1 MSKDAVEASK
11 VILQGVNRGDMLA
24 QLAEECCELAQ
35 AALKLRRTF
44 EGTSPTPVMEHEAEY
59 DFREEIAD
67 VLLTLH
73 YASGGDVSVVAS
85 EDIVETAAQKE
96 ARWARR
102 LMELGE

>member
-1 MSKDAVEASK
+1 MKPSEIIASR
-11 VILQGVNRGDMLA
+11 VSRGDMLA

-73 YASGGDVSVVAS
+73 YASGGDVSVVATK
-85 EDIVETAAQKE
+85 DIVETATQKE
-96 ARWARR
+96 ARWAQR
-102 LMELGE
+102 LMELGK

>member
-1 MSKDAVEASK
+1 MKPSEIITSRVT
-11 VILQGVNRGDMLA
+11 RGDLLA

-44 EGTSPTPVMEHEAEY
+44 ESTSPTPVMEHEAEY

-73 YASGGDVSVVAS
+73 YASGGDVSVVAT

-102 LMELGE
+102 LMELGK

>member
-1 MSKDAVEASK
+1 MKPSEIITSRVT
-11 VILQGVNRGDMLA
+11 RGDLLA

-44 EGTSPTPVMEHEAEY
+44 ESTSPTPVMEHEAEY

-73 YASGGDVSVVAS
+73 YASGGDVSVVAT

-96 ARWARR
+96 ARWAQR